1 MARLLGLPTRVA
13 VGFTQGTIGSDG
25 KLHVLDLNAHAWP
38 EVYFAGIG
46 WLAFEPTPQRGEPG
60 AQIYTGVPPQQASDT
75 GDTTATTVPSTGTTV
90 PVGTGGPGTPPA
102 SFLIHAPAATVA
114 G

>member
-75 GDTTATTVPSTGTTV
+75 GDTTATTLPN
-90 PVGTGGPGTPPA
+90 TPPTISRA
-102 SFLIHAPAATVA
+102 GSSPTPAPPRPPAQDPRATRH
-114 G
+114 

>member
-75 GDTTATTVPSTGTTV
+75 GDTTATTVPGPGTTV
-90 PVGTGGPGTPPA
+90 PSGTGGPATPPA
-102 SFLIHAPAATVA
+102 PSPTTPPPPTLPR
-114 G
+114 